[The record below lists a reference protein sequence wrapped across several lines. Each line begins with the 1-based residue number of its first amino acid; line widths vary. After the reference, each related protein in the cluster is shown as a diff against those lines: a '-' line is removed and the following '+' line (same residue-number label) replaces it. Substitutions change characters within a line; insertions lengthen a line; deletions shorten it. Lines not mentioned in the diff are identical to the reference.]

1 MSDTIVISD
10 FLRLFIPKTYVQAK
24 IVPSVAANPRI
35 QLPRPGGRLMA
46 TGWAGDGAV
55 QDQID
60 ATVKDGIK
68 RARSKL
74 PSGPGLERCE
84 ECDSPIPEARRKA
97 MPGVRLCVPCQ
108 EALDHEA
115 GSSGYNRRGSKDS
128 QLR

>member
-1 MSDTIVISD
+1 
-10 FLRLFIPKTYVQAK
+10 
-24 IVPSVAANPRI
+24 
-35 QLPRPGGRLMA
+35 MA

-60 ATVKDGIK
+60 ATVADAIH

-84 ECDSPIPEARRKA
+84 ECDALIPEARRQA

-108 EALDHEA
+108 ETHDLEA
-115 GSSGYNRRGSKDS
+115 GSSGYNLRGSKDS